1 VTRDQV
7 HARRWGILGV
17 LILALFGVSLD
28 NTILTIALP
37 TLSADL
43 GATASQLQWMVEAY
57 VLVFAGLLLV
67 AGALSD
73 RYGRRL
79 ALVSGLVL
87 FGLGSALA
95 PLVTSA
101 EQLIALRAF
110 MGFGAALTMP
120 ATLSILADV
129 FPAEERPR
137 AIAAWSAVSGL
148 GIVVGPILG
157 GWLLEHYPWSSVF
170 VVNVPFVVMGIVAT
184 LAIVPESRS
193 AERSPLDPVGA
204 VLSVAGLVALV
215 YGIIEVPTKGWSDPQ
230 IAISLAAAVVLLAA
244 FVAWERRVAHPML
257 DVSLFRDRRFSAA
270 SLSVTMT
277 FFSLMGVLFLL
288 TQYLQGVLGLSAF
301 ETGIR
306 FIPIAAGVIVAS
318 PVAAILT
325 ARIGTRLVTSLGLV
339 VVAAGLALLTTL
351 GVSSPD
357 LQVAGVLFVVAVGMG
372 LAMTPATDAIMS
384 ALPKAQFGVGSA
396 VNDATRE
403 IGGALGVAVL
413 GSLFASTYASHLGA
427 TLAGLPAAASDA
439 ATQSLAGAAA
449 VAQALGGDAGAAV
462 LAAARQSFV
471 DGMSWTAVVG
481 VGFAMVGA
489 LIAFAFLPDRV
500 TTPGESADEA
510 AALTTPAGG
519 PAGAVEASTSRLVG
533 AA

>member
-1 VTRDQV
+1 MTREQV
-7 HARRWGILGV
+7 HDRRWAILGV

-43 GATASQLQWMVEAY
+43 HASASQLQWMVDAY

-79 ALVSGLVL
+79 ALVSGLML
-87 FGLGSALA
+87 FGLGSAIS
-95 PLVTSA
+95 PLVANA

-110 MGFGAALTMP
+110 MGLGAALTMP

-129 FPAEERPR
+129 FPAHERPK

-157 GWLLEHYPWSSVF
+157 GWLLEHFPWASVF
-170 VVNVPFVVMGIVAT
+170 VVNVPFVVVGIVAT

-193 AERSPLDPVGA
+193 PERAPLDPVGA
-204 VLSVAGLVALV
+204 LLSIGGLVALV
-215 YGIIEVPTKGWSDPQ
+215 YGFIEVPSRGWSDP
-230 IAISLAAAVVLLAA
+230 AILGSLGAAVVLLVA
-244 FVAWERRVAHPML
+244 FAAWERRLDHPML
-257 DVSLFRDRRFSAA
+257 DVGLFRDRRFSAA
-270 SLSVTMT
+270 SLSVTLT

-288 TQYLQGVLGLSAF
+288 TQYLQGVLGLSAL

-306 FIPIAAGVIVAS
+306 FIPIAAGVIIAS
-318 PVAAILT
+318 PVAATLV
-325 ARIGTRLVTSLGLV
+325 ARIGTRYVTALGLL
-339 VVAAGLALLTTL
+339 VVAGGLVFLATL
-351 GVSSPD
+351 GVASSD
-357 LQVAGVLFVVAVGMG
+357 LHVAGVLFVVAVGMG

-384 ALPKAQFGVGSA
+384 ALPEAQFGVGSA
-396 VNDATRE
+396 VNDTTRE

-413 GSLFASTYASHLGA
+413 GSLFAGTYASHLAGA
-427 TLAGLPAAASDA
+427 VTGLPAEAAA
-439 ATQSLAGAAA
+439 AVQESIAGAAA
-449 VAQALGGDAGAAV
+449 VAQVVGGDAGAAI
-462 LAAARQSFV
+462 LAAARQAFV
-471 DGMSWTAVVG
+471 DGMTWTAVLG
-481 VGFAMVGA
+481 AGFAVAGA
-489 LIAFAFLPDRV
+489 AIALRFLPDRV
-500 TTPGESADEA
+500 SSSADALA
-510 AALTTPAGG
+510 AAGEPGDGAFAVLAAAPADG
-519 PAGAVEASTSRLVG
+519 L